1 MIKKRLDLY
10 YPELP
15 SLTLPTLPNT
25 TNPTLHYQK
34 GVGEGRGGRVRRSG
48 NMEIESGSAV
58 VILNLFLDELL
69 PKLPKLPRNEIVPY
83 RETNTNH
90 GSNGSSGSLSHFID
104 SMRVE
109 ENQENVKKNIIFT
122 KLPKPIG
129 AHCFICEETR
139 PIWWIDQNNNN
150 YCISCKKKIGEE
162 NTGDLTK
169 ND

>member
-15 SLTLPTLPNT
+15 SLTLPTLPNI

-48 NMEIESGSAV
+48 NMEIECGSSV
-58 VILNLFLDELL
+58 VISNLKLIELPLIPLL
-69 PKLPKLPRNEIVPY
+69 PLKTKLEPY
-83 RETNTNH
+83 RGTNRNF
-90 GSNGSSGSLSHFID
+90 NGNNGNDGLSHFMG

-109 ENQENVKKNIIFT
+109 ENQEDVKKNIIFT

-129 AHCFICEETR
+129 DHCIICEETR
-139 PIWWIDQNNNN
+139 PIWWIDQSNNN
-150 YCISCKKKIGEE
+150 YCVTCKKKNEE
-162 NTGDLTK
+162 VK
-169 ND
+169 NGNC